1 MTLRR
6 VTEIVAMLALAVWL
20 GGLLALGAIVAP
32 VIFSRVSMPWSADAM
47 TVVFQRFDL
56 VAMSCAATL
65 LVTEAA
71 RAVAHVPF
79 SRTDHLRAGIS
90 LLAAIEA
97 VYEGASISPRIASL
111 HAAGVVRG
119 LGSAG
124 VELSSLHD
132 RAELLGKTEVLLL
145 VVVVV
150 LHVLTAARTPRD
162 REGAPAA

>member
-6 VTEIVAMLALAVWL
+6 VTEVVAMLALAVWL
-20 GGLLALGAIVAP
+20 GGLVALGAIVAP

-56 VAMSCAATL
+56 VAMSCAAVL
-65 LVTEAA
+65 LATEAA
-71 RAVAHVPF
+71 RAVAHIPF
-79 SRTDHLRAGIS
+79 ARADHVRAGVS

-97 VYEGASISPRIASL
+97 VYEGASLSPRIASL

-124 VELSSLHD
+124 VELSALHD
-132 RAELLGKTEVLLL
+132 RAEFLGKSEVALLL
-145 VVVVV
+145 VVVV
-150 LHVLTAARTPRD
+150 LHVLTVTRP
-162 REGAPAA
+162 PA